1 MSAVNMHSDI
11 ALQAERV
18 TKAYG
23 KGAGRVEVL
32 RGLDLNVRQGEFV
45 AIMGPS
51 GCGKTTLLNI
61 LGLLT
66 PADAGRVSLMGR
78 EVPANGN
85 RRHQLRQKTLGF
97 VFQRLN
103 LLPALNALDNVRIA
117 MLVRGLK
124 DKGQSRAMLDRL
136 GVADLSHRK
145 PSEMSVGQQQ
155 RVAIARAMVH
165 RPAILLADEPTGNLD
180 SDNTHDLLD
189 LIADLNR
196 ETLQTIVMITHSQ
209 DVANAADRTVHMN
222 DGVICDA

>member
-32 RGLDLNVRQGEFV
+32 RGLDLNVQQGEFV

-117 MLVRGLK
+117 MRVRGLK